1 VFRLSTKVQSH
12 HPVNINPTFKV
23 CGTVFLPNLNKNY
36 DVSDRIFNDVS
47 DRTPKRL
54 VHCSRDSPDP
64 WIQVRFVICLL
75 ASFLQGLH
83 PNTARFIFKLP

>member
-64 WIQVRFVICLL
+64 WIPSTFRNMFAGILFTGSTSKHCKIHL
-75 ASFLQGLH
+75 
-83 PNTARFIFKLP
+83 

>member
-1 VFRLSTKVQSH
+1 MFRLSTKVQSH

-36 DVSDRIFNDVS
+36 DVS

-83 PNTARFIFKLP
+83 PNTAR